1 MAVQYNSA
9 GVPLPPR
16 PMSPAGPRPPMGSGP
31 RPMGARPPMGRR
43 PFPSSHTPQ
52 LRKNE
57 RIRALEVRVIGHDG
71 KHLGILPTREAL
83 RIAQAQALDLV
94 EVSPGERPPVCK
106 VLDYGK
112 FMYEEGKKQ
121 KHHKPH
127 ASKLKEVKF
136 RPRIELHDYETKLRH
151 VEEFLFHG
159 DKVKLTLFFKGREM
173 EHKELGFETM
183 KRVLADL
190 THVGT
195 ADQPP
200 RLFGRN
206 INTTLS
212 PLPPNKRKWK
222 HNLREDGSPPHG
234 HTHTPR
240 SHEHDHERGHTH
252 DHDHGH
258 DHGHAAPPPSPP
270 AAASATPSDA
280 PSPAPA
286 PDPKPPAP
294 GA

>member
-1 MAVQYNSA
+1 MA
-9 GVPLPPR
+9 
-16 PMSPAGPRPPMGSGP
+16 PRPPMGA
-31 RPMGARPPMGRR
+31 RPMGPGSRPMGPRR
-43 PFPSSHTPQ
+43 PFPTSHTPQ

-136 RPRIELHDYETKLRH
+136 RPRIEQHDYITKLRH

-195 ADQPP
+195 ADQPA

-222 HNLREDGSPPHG
+222 HNLREDGSAPHG

-240 SHEHDHERGHTH
+240 THEDDQARGHVH
-252 DHDHGH
+252 DHDHSS
-258 DHGHAAPPPSPP
+258 ASPSASPSAPPPTGAVTSLG
-270 AAASATPSDA
+270 AALDSAQTV
-280 PSPAPA
+280 
-286 PDPKPPAP
+286 KPPAP
-294 GA
+294 DA

>member
-1 MAVQYNSA
+1 M
-9 GVPLPPR
+9 
-16 PMSPAGPRPPMGSGP
+16 GPRP
-31 RPMGARPPMGRR
+31 PMGARPPMGSGSRPMGPRR
-43 PFPSSHTPQ
+43 PYPTSHTPQ
-52 LRKNE
+52 LRKND

-83 RIAQAQALDLV
+83 RIAQGHLLDLV

-106 VLDYGK
+106 ILDYGK

-121 KHHKPH
+121 KHSKPH

-136 RPRIELHDYETKLRH
+136 RPRIEQHDYETKLRH

-190 THVGT
+190 THVGL

-206 INTTLS
+206 INATLS

-222 HNLREDGSPPHG
+222 HNLREDGSAPHC

-240 SHEHDHERGHTH
+240 AHEDDQKRGHSH
-252 DHDHGH
+252 DHDHGHGH
-258 DHGHAAPPPSPP
+258 DHGHAH
-270 AAASATPSDA
+270 
-280 PSPAPA
+280 SPAPPASGASDAA
-286 PDPKPPAP
+286 PATPPPPA
-294 GA
+294 GV

>member
-1 MAVQYNSA
+1 
-9 GVPLPPR
+9 
-16 PMSPAGPRPPMGSGP
+16 MGSGS
-31 RPMGARPPMGRR
+31 RPMGGRR
-43 PFPSSHTPQ
+43 PHPSSFVPQ

-71 KHLGILPTREAL
+71 KHLGILPTREAM

-106 VLDYGK
+106 ILDYGK
-112 FMYEEGKKQ
+112 YMYEEGKKQ
-121 KHHKPH
+121 KSHKAH

-136 RPRIELHDYETKLRH
+136 RPRIEQHDYVTKLRH
-151 VEEFLFHG
+151 IEEFLFHG

-190 THVGT
+190 TNVGL
-195 ADQPP
+195 ADQPA

-206 INTTLS
+206 IQATLS

-222 HNLREDGSPPHG
+222 HNLREDGSAPHG

-240 SHEHDHERGHTH
+240 DHA
-252 DHDHGH
+252 DHGH
-258 DHGHAAPPPSPP
+258 GHEHGHHGGHEHGHDAHPPSPP
-270 AAASATPSDA
+270 SGPAKD
-280 PSPAPA
+280 SPPPA
-286 PDPKPPAP
+286 KPPSAEP
-294 GA
+294 PMGG